1 MPKHLFSSRRY
12 LQKRHELIAPPGGKK
27 SRGEWVVARSLC
39 HYQLFDLTDIPA
51 SRRDN
56 VLQLKMKQ
64 WSPFSDYGS
73 YHVWQGSQV
82 QVWIWD
88 KQKQQQLVTEAGIAK
103 VLVMPETVLRPRAP
117 PSQPGSPSITGIA
130 TVQLIDCLEG
140 VEGQIW
146 KHGLLIGSR
155 WWPQLPSSIEW
166 DQLQRTHGLPAL
178 PEISSV
184 LQLPLLDR
192 PWGRHKAKGSKL
204 TAVHEQLAVMV
215 GAGILTVLLSWQLVG
230 ILKWR
235 QALVQRQA
243 EISELTEKI
252 TPILST
258 RNQAMA
264 DKEQFEQILALNS
277 FPSQLE
283 LIVQVAEKLPG
294 PEAKLLEWS
303 YQTGTLSFTVETKQ
317 PDPTF
322 YVKTFQAI
330 PLFKEV
336 KAETGSG
343 RNANQIVI
351 SMQVAK

>member
-1 MPKHLFSSRRY
+1 MPKHLFSSHRY

-39 HYQLFDLTDIPA
+39 HYQLFDLTDIPVG
-51 SRRDN
+51 RRDN
-56 VLQLKMKQ
+56 ALQLKMKQ
-64 WSPFSDYGS
+64 WSPFSDYES

-88 KQKQQQLVTEAGIAK
+88 KPKQLQLVTEAGIK
-103 VLVMPETVLRPRAP
+103 TRLVMPETVLRPRAVP
-117 PSQPGSPSITGIA
+117 QLSSPSVTGIA
-130 TVQLIDCLEG
+130 TVQLIECLEG

-146 KHGLLIGSR
+146 KNGLLIGSR
-155 WWPQLPSSIEW
+155 WWPQLPSPIEW
-166 DQLQRTHGLPAL
+166 DQLQRSHGLPAL
-178 PEISSV
+178 ATIPSV

-204 TAVHEQLAVMV
+204 TAAHEQLAVMV
-215 GAGILTVLLSWQLVG
+215 GAGILTMLLSWQLVG
-230 ILKWR
+230 IFKWR

-264 DKEQFEQILALNS
+264 DKEKFEQILALNP

-330 PLFKEV
+330 PWFKEV
-336 KAETGSG
+336 KAETGRG
-343 RNANQIVI
+343 RNNTNQIVI